1 MTDEKQK
8 LIKELCEKIGELR
21 AVVQQSLDQ
30 MGELVTRLEF
40 LRAGEDSPPQQRYL
54 CERCGGSGRQPGNCW
69 TGLAYDSKPGICDD
83 CLGEGL
89 LGPVK

>member
-8 LIKELCEKIGELR
+8 LIKELCEKIGDLR

-40 LRAGEDSPPQQRYL
+40 LRAGE
-54 CERCGGSGRQPGNCW
+54 E
-69 TGLAYDSKPGICDD
+69 
-83 CLGEGL
+83 
-89 LGPVK
+89 